1 MKYMVLRLSFFLL
14 ISSLLTSPAFSEE
27 ISLVQD
33 QGVYELPV
41 RINGVLTLNFVL
53 DSGASDVSIPSE
65 VVLTLVR

>member
-1 MKYMVLRLSFFLL
+1 MKYMMLRLSFFLL